1 MLDAYIFW
9 KHKFMG
15 NIGPPRTM
23 MIQQFVFSG
32 ENKQKYTAQALEL
45 MVAEFFLISCAQLSY
60 KHVFIE

>member
-1 MLDAYIFW
+1 
-9 KHKFMG
+9 
-15 NIGPPRTM
+15 M

>member
-1 MLDAYIFW
+1 
-9 KHKFMG
+9 
-15 NIGPPRTM
+15 M

-60 KHVFIE
+60 EHVFTE

>member
-1 MLDAYIFW
+1 MGKGYPRTLVL
-9 KHKFMG
+9 HK
-15 NIGPPRTM
+15 TM

-60 KHVFIE
+60 EHVFTE